1 MNQTISSSHKIAGEI
16 SPPGDKSISHRA
28 ALLNSIGKG
37 SAKIRNFCEGD
48 DRESMMGCLN
58 LLGAEITEGK
68 IDGEFI
74 IEGNGLWGL
83 SEPSE
88 VLNAGNS
95 GTTMRLVSGL
105 LSAQKFYSVI
115 TGDDSLRF
123 RPMKRITAPLNLMGA
138 QVSGRQNNSFAP
150 LTFNPSNLKGIEYS
164 MPVASAQLKS
174 CLLIAS
180 LYAQGETII
189 NQPSDSRDHTE
200 RMLKSMGSNIQSE
213 GLQIRISSSE
223 LNCVDVNIP
232 CDTSG
237 SAFWLVAACCH
248 PNAKIKIKNVGMNPT
263 RTGVIEVLK
272 MMGANLVLTNESV
285 QGGEPV
291 ADILASSS
299 NLKGIEISGEII
311 PRVVDE
317 LPILALASCFAEGKT
332 TIKNAEELRVKE
344 SDRIS
349 ATVDS
354 LKKMSASIEELPD
367 GMEINGTGR
376 LSGAIVDS
384 HGDHRI
390 AMTNGI
396 AGLLADGET
405 TIQNSEAA
413 NVSYPNFWKELS
425 EIQKA

>member
-1 MNQTISSSHKIAGEI
+1 MNQTISSPHKIVGEI

-28 ALLNSIGKG
+28 ALLNSIANGT
-37 SAKIRNFCEGD
+37 AKISNFCEGD
-48 DRESMMGCLN
+48 DRTSMMGCLN
-58 LLGAEITEGK
+58 SLGAEITEGK

-74 IEGNGLWGL
+74 IQGNGLQGL
-83 SEPSE
+83 SEPSN

-123 RPMKRITAPLNLMGA
+123 RPMKRITTPLNLMGA
-138 QVSGRQNNSFAP
+138 QVSGREKNAYAP
-150 LTFNPSNLKGIEYS
+150 LTFNPSTLKSIEYS

-180 LYAQGETII
+180 LYAQGKTII
-189 NQPSDSRDHTE
+189 NQPSNSRDHTE

-213 GLQIRISSSE
+213 GLQISISSSE
-223 LNCVDVNIP
+223 LNCVDVHIP

-248 PNAKIKIKNVGMNPT
+248 SNAKIIIKNVGMNPT

-272 MMGANLVLTNESV
+272 MMGANLVVTNESV

-291 ADILASSS
+291 ADIIASSS

-317 LPILALASCFAEGKT
+317 LPILALASCFADGKT

-354 LKKMSASIEELPD
+354 LKKLSASVTELPD
-367 GMEINGTGR
+367 GMEINGTGM

-425 EIQKA
+425 KIQKA

>member
-1 MNQTISSSHKIAGEI
+1 MNQTVASPKKITGEI

-28 ALLNSIGKG
+28 ALLNSIGNG
-37 SAKIRNFCEGD
+37 SAKISNFCEGD
-48 DRESMMGCLN
+48 DRASMINCLN
-58 LLGAEITEGK
+58 SLGAQIDEGVS
-68 IDGEFI
+68 DGEFI
-74 IEGNGLWGL
+74 IHGNGLNGL
-83 SEPSE
+83 IEPTD

-95 GTTMRLVSGL
+95 GTTMRLISGL

-123 RPMKRITAPLNLMGA
+123 RPMKRIIEPLNLMGA
-138 QVSGRQNNSFAP
+138 EVSGRDNNSYAP
-150 LTFNPSNLKGIEYS
+150 LTFHPNNLSGIEYS
-164 MPVASAQLKS
+164 MPVSSAQLKS

-180 LYAQGETII
+180 LYAKGEMII
-189 NQPSDSRDHTE
+189 NQPSNSRDHTE
-200 RMLKSMGSNIQSE
+200 RMLQSMGSNIRTE
-213 GLQIRISSSE
+213 GLQITMSSTE
-223 LNCVDVNIP
+223 LNCIDVQIP

-248 PNAKIKIKNVGMNPT
+248 PNAKIKINNVGMNPT

-272 MMGANLVLTNESV
+272 MMGANLQLTNESF

-291 ADILASSS
+291 ADIIASSS
-299 NLKGIEISGEII
+299 KLKGIEIGGEII

-317 LPILALASCFAEGKT
+317 LPILALASCFADGKT
-332 TIKNAEELRVKE
+332 IIKNAEELRVKE

-354 LKKMSASIEELPD
+354 LKKLSASIEELPD
-367 GMEINGTGR
+367 GMEINGTGA
-376 LSGAIVDS
+376 LTGSKVDS

-396 AGLLADGET
+396 AGLLADGVT
-405 TIQNSEAA
+405 TVENSEAA
-413 NVSYPNFWKELS
+413 SVSYPNFWKELTL
-425 EIQKA
+425 IQKA